1 MASATGMYDIIHNYK
16 EPPKDWKEKRA
27 RETGADKHPAGW
39 VWIEDTYSNGKYSD
53 WYNKDTIRKVITAA
67 QRNNIPEHLLGGVI
81 MAETQFGNTD
91 NGSNLGHI
99 FFDAHPDIR
108 KDTLDPTKNPHMAAL
123 IQEAGTRKERMSS
136 EEYDDREKD
145 AKENFL
151 LDHTSRMLNKELS
164 KTSDLI
170 TALQNYSGRGK
181 KPYGGRVGGAM
192 FGKDVKDIDFA
203 KDQDQGNRA
212 AGLSNVLLNHP
223 EFNKMIKETNQGATG
238 LSMGLQ
244 L

>member
-1 MASATGMYDIIHNYK
+1 
-16 EPPKDWKEKRA
+16 
-27 RETGADKHPAGW
+27 
-39 VWIEDTYSNGKYSD
+39 
-53 WYNKDTIRKVITAA
+53 
-67 QRNNIPEHLLGGVI
+67 

-170 TALQNYSGRGK
+170 TALQNYSGRGT